1 MLSNVRVMVEVGVTF
16 ASGDLKTYPFT
27 AEFIGLNGGAGGSI
41 RFSMSED
48 GLMAECVGEKI
59 YERPTGDYE
68 SIKRNGK
75 LYDDYDRP
83 IRIPEVIKVNYASVV
98 IPAEELYRPGDEV
111 VSITT
116 SIGDAWVV
124 CDGSYVRISSAGDG
138 SDDDSGPGNEGLF
151 ITPSDGGDRNDG
163 PDGRD
168 RSDRARDDG
177 MEL

>member
-1 MLSNVRVMVEVGVTF
+1 MLRNVCVMVEVDVTF
-16 ASGDLKTYPFT
+16 ASGYPETYPFT
-27 AEFIGLNGGAGGSI
+27 AEFIELNGGAGGSI
-41 RFSMSED
+41 RFFMSDE
-48 GLMAECVGEKI
+48 GLMARCVGEKI
-59 YERPTGDYE
+59 YQEWTGLFEDNLRCE
-68 SIKRNGK
+68 G
-75 LYDDYDRP
+75 P
-83 IRIPEVIKVNYASVV
+83 IHRSRFIKVNYTDVV
-98 IPAEELYRPGDEV
+98 IPAEKLNRPGDEV

-151 ITPSDGGDRNDG
+151 ITPSDGGDRDDG